1 MSRARP
7 WRVISSV
14 DRDTELA
21 VVERLRQGDA
31 DAFDELHA
39 AFNTRLFTFLLRL
52 SRRRDV
58 AEDLLEETWLR
69 LVKHARK
76 LRRDTRPGPWLFT
89 VARNLYVS
97 YARSR
102 VIEDSASASLMALW
116 PFSPTSASPFEAAVG
131 SELERRIERALG
143 ALPTSSREVLL
154 LVGVAGL
161 DHSDAADVCGITPEA
176 LRQRLHRARE
186 ALSNLLERDLTTA
199 APALGGM
206 ASCPN
211 R

>member
-1 MSRARP
+1 MSRACAS
-7 WRVISSV
+7 RVISSV
-14 DRDTELA
+14 DRETELA

-76 LRRDTRPGPWLFT
+76 LRGDTRLGAWLFT

-102 VIEDSASASLMALW
+102 LIEDSASASLMALW
-116 PFSPTSASPFEAAVG
+116 PFSPASASPFEAAVG
-131 SELERRIERALG
+131 SELERRIDRALA
-143 ALPTSSREVLL
+143 ALPMSSREVLL

-186 ALSNLLERDLTTA
+186 ALSKLLERDLTAA
-199 APALGGM
+199 APALGEM
-206 ASCPN
+206 TSCPN